1 MKIKC
6 EGRLLK
12 CEDCEAERQSTPPP
26 AKTKCVLDGDHG
38 YKGAFVDS
46 FTQGAVP
53 WCN

>member
-1 MKIKC
+1 MKVGFLNVKIAKL
-6 EGRLLK
+6 RDK
-12 CEDCEAERQSTPPP
+12 APPPP